1 METNEIKN
9 LAYLKKLADRYL
21 RTLKPIDSTLETNA
35 AQIKFVN
42 YYELG
47 CFITNMLKM
56 CVLTLDQETHNN
68 QSINVSL
75 ILEKVL
81 EMFPLDEFEFLSE
94 ISDMLITDCSVIAE

>member
-1 METNEIKN
+1 METNEIKK

-21 RTLKPIDSTLETNA
+21 STLKPIDATLETNA
-35 AQIKFVN
+35 AQIKLVN

-47 CFITNMLKM
+47 CVITNMLKM
-56 CVLTLDQETHNN
+56 CILALDQEAHNN

-81 EMFPLDEFEFLSE
+81 EMFPLDELEFLSE
-94 ISDMLITDCSVIAE
+94 IRDMFISNSNFIAE